1 MNLKEI
7 KELIDVI
14 SEKDIQEFELERAGT
29 RVRIRRGLPASS
41 APCDSPA
48 ASTST
53 VASQPAASLPRQEPV
68 SAARPEPAED
78 LHLIKSPIVG
88 TFYRSSGPGTEPFVA
103 IGAQIEKG
111 TVVAIIEAMKLMNE
125 IESDVAGEIVKI
137 LVDDGQ
143 PVEYGEQLFAVRAR

>member
-29 RVRIRRGLPASS
+29 RVRIRRGVPAPS
-41 APCDSPA
+41 APPGSPA
-48 ASTST
+48 ASTPPA
-53 VASQPAASLPRQEPV
+53 ASQPAPSSPRQEPV
-68 SAARPEPAED
+68 LAARPEPAED
-78 LHLIKSPIVG
+78 LHVIKSPIVG
-88 TFYRSSGPGTEPFVA
+88 TFYRSPGPGNEPFVA

-137 LVDDGQ
+137 MVDDGQ